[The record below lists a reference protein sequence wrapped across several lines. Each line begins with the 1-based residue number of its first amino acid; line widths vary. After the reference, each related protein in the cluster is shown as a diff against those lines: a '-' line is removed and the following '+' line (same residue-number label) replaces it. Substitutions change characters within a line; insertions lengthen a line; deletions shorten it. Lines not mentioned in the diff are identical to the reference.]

1 MHYYYIIY
9 SPTLDS
15 FYTGESVDVHTRL
28 LQHNNRTFFNAYT
41 KKAKD
46 WELFLKIDCKD
57 RIQARKIE
65 RFIKK
70 QKSKKFIRLL
80 KENPNTVQD
89 LLNKL

>member
-1 MHYYYIIY
+1 MHYCYIIY

-41 KKAKD
+41 EKAKD